1 MNEFASS
8 STLTCPSVRRTSLV
22 ALLLPTNAELTRRIS
37 PPSGDEFGA
46 NTLPHPIR
54 FRLVSFSRMFENTFR
69 ESVDIAN
76 LPSAHLRILYTSLIR
91 LVLIL
96 AIGLSSISVASSEL
110 AEESST
116 EHDPLSII
124 VSTQFG
130 DIRGLRQHGTLHFR
144 SLPYAQP
151 PIGELRFKA
160 PRKPKGWT
168 EVRDG
173 TQFPNRC
180 VQAPTGVFGQAIGST
195 SEDCLYLNIVTP
207 STDGSDRPV
216 MFWIHGGGFTQGSAN
231 GYDGSMLA
239 VEGDVVVVTT
249 NYRLGIFGYLDL
261 SPFGDD
267 HAGSANNG
275 MRDQVLALEWVRDN
289 IADFGGNPENVTIFG
304 ESAGGAS
311 VLTLLAI
318 PSADGLYHKAI
329 AHSPGT
335 TETPPA
341 NHVNG
346 LLEHLD
352 TTKDLVVD
360 KLNSMSAEELFAL
373 QEALSDFG
381 AAIDGTV
388 VTRSPN
394 DAIRDRGTQ
403 GVPLIAGTN
412 RDEGTFFSALFALFA
427 PNAAAEFLDGMARA
441 VTAGAD
447 PQPFIDA
454 LRAEDP
460 TADDMKILERIFD
473 AMFLKSAIGS
483 ATQATL
489 AGNGGWLYQFDYA
502 TTKPVFGQSVGA
514 THAAEIPFTFNRFN
528 SPDPG
533 ELIGY
538 DNKDAVASELAQ
550 RWSDTLITFA
560 RTGNP
565 NGAGL
570 PKWPHYDS
578 ETRATMVLDATP
590 RIDHDLNRNLRGLWE
605 KVLSEN

>member
-1 MNEFASS
+1 
-8 STLTCPSVRRTSLV
+8 
-22 ALLLPTNAELTRRIS
+22 
-37 PPSGDEFGA
+37 
-46 NTLPHPIR
+46 
-54 FRLVSFSRMFENTFR
+54 MFENTSS
-69 ESVDIAN
+69 ESVPITN
-76 LPSAHLRILYTSLIR
+76 LPSPRLHLFFGSFFRVAS
-91 LVLIL
+91 IL
-96 AIGLSSISVASSEL
+96 AICLSCIYVAGSEL
-110 AEESST
+110 AEASST
-116 EHDPLSII
+116 EHAKPDSESNSII

-130 DIRGLRQHGTLHFR
+130 DVEGLRQDGTLHFR
-144 SLPYAQP
+144 GLPYAQP
-151 PIGELRFKA
+151 PTGDLRFTA
-160 PRKPKGWT
+160 PQKP
-168 EVRDG
+168 EPSAELIDA

-180 VQAPTGVFGQAIGST
+180 VQAPSGIFGQAIGTT
-195 SEDCLYLNIVTP
+195 SEDCLYLNVVTP

-239 VEGDVVVVTT
+239 IQGDVVVVTI
-249 NYRLGIFGYLDL
+249 NYRLGILGFLDL
-261 SPFGDD
+261 SPFNDD
-267 HAGSANNG
+267 YVGSANNG

-289 IADFGGNPENVTIFG
+289 IVDFGGNPENVTIFG

-311 VLTLLAI
+311 VLALLAT
-318 PSADGLYHKAI
+318 PSADGLFHKAI
-329 AHSPGT
+329 AHSPGS

-346 LLEHLD
+346 LVEHLD
-352 TTKDLVVD
+352 TTKDLVMD
-360 KLNSMSAEELFAL
+360 KLNGMSAEELFAL
-373 QEALSDFG
+373 QEVLGDFG

-394 DAIRDRGTQ
+394 EAIRDRGAQ

-454 LRAEDP
+454 LRSDNP
-460 TADDMKILERIFD
+460 SADDMKILERIFD
-473 AMFLKSAIGS
+473 AMFLKSALGS

-489 AGNGGWLYQFDYA
+489 AGNGGWLYQFNYA
-502 TTKPVFGQSVGA
+502 TTKPVFGRSVGA

-538 DNKDAVASELAQ
+538 DSKDAVASELAQ
-550 RWSDTLITFA
+550 RWSDTLIAFA

-570 PKWPHYDS
+570 PQWPHYDS
-578 ETRATMVLDATP
+578 ETRTTMVLDATP
-590 RIDHDLNRNLRGLWE
+590 RIDHDLNRNLRELWE
-605 KVLSEN
+605 KVLSQN

>member
-1 MNEFASS
+1 
-8 STLTCPSVRRTSLV
+8 
-22 ALLLPTNAELTRRIS
+22 
-37 PPSGDEFGA
+37 
-46 NTLPHPIR
+46 
-54 FRLVSFSRMFENTFR
+54 MFEDTSC
-69 ESVDIAN
+69 ESVHIAN
-76 LPSAHLRILYTSLIR
+76 LSSTRFHVLYTSLFR
-91 LVLIL
+91 LIL
-96 AIGLSSISVASSEL
+96 ILGSGLSSIYVASSEL

-116 EHDPLSII
+116 ELAIADNEPHSTL

-130 DIRGLRQHGTLHFR
+130 DVKGLRQNGTLHFR
-144 SLPYAQP
+144 GLPYAQP
-151 PIGELRFKA
+151 PTGDLRFSA
-160 PRKPKGWT
+160 PQKPDASS
-168 EVRDG
+168 ELIDA

-180 VQAPTGVFGQAIGST
+180 VQAPSGIFGQAIGIT

-231 GYDGSMLA
+231 GYDGTMLA
-239 VEGDVVVVTT
+239 IQGDVVVVTI
-249 NYRLGIFGYLDL
+249 NYRLGILGFLDL

-267 HAGSANNG
+267 YAGSANNG

-311 VLTLLAI
+311 VLTLLAT

-329 AHSPGT
+329 AHSPGS

-341 NHVNG
+341 DHVNG

-360 KLNSMSAEELFAL
+360 KLNGMSAEELFAL
-373 QEALSDFG
+373 QEVLSDFG

-388 VTRSPN
+388 VSRSPN
-394 DAIRDRGTQ
+394 EAIRDRGAQ

-427 PNAAAEFLDGMARA
+427 PNAAAEFLDGLARA
-441 VTAGAD
+441 VTAGED
-447 PQPFIDA
+447 PQPFINA

-460 TADDMKILERIFD
+460 SADDMKILERVFD
-473 AMFLKSAIGS
+473 AMFLKSAVGS

-489 AGNGGWLYQFDYA
+489 AGNGGWLYRFDYA
-502 TTKPVFGQSVGA
+502 TTKPVFGRSVGA

-538 DNKDAVASELAQ
+538 DGKDPIARELAQ
-550 RWSDTLITFA
+550 RWSDTLIAFV
-560 RTGNP
+560 RTGDP

-570 PKWPHYDS
+570 PTWPHYDS
-578 ETRATMVLDATP
+578 ESRATMVLDAMP
-590 RIDHDLNRNLRGLWE
+590 RIDHDLNRDLRELWE
-605 KVLSEN
+605 KVLSKN

>member
-1 MNEFASS
+1 M
-8 STLTCPSVRRTSLV
+8 
-22 ALLLPTNAELTRRIS
+22 
-37 PPSGDEFGA
+37 
-46 NTLPHPIR
+46 
-54 FRLVSFSRMFENTFR
+54 SRMFEDTSC
-69 ESVDIAN
+69 ESVHIAN
-76 LPSAHLRILYTSLIR
+76 LSSTRFHVLYTSLFR
-91 LVLIL
+91 LIL
-96 AIGLSSISVASSEL
+96 ILGSGLSSIYVASSEL

-116 EHDPLSII
+116 ELAIADNEPHSTL

-130 DIRGLRQHGTLHFR
+130 DVKGLRQNGTLHFR
-144 SLPYAQP
+144 GLPYAQP
-151 PIGELRFKA
+151 PTGDLRFSA
-160 PRKPKGWT
+160 PQKPDASS
-168 EVRDG
+168 ELIDA

-180 VQAPTGVFGQAIGST
+180 VQAPSGIFGQAIGIT

-231 GYDGSMLA
+231 GYDGTMLA
-239 VEGDVVVVTT
+239 IQGDVVVVTI
-249 NYRLGIFGYLDL
+249 NYRLGILGFLDL

-267 HAGSANNG
+267 YAGSANNG

-311 VLTLLAI
+311 VLTLLAT

-329 AHSPGT
+329 AHSPGS

-341 NHVNG
+341 DHVNG

-360 KLNSMSAEELFAL
+360 KLNGMSAEELFAL
-373 QEALSDFG
+373 QEVLSDFG

-388 VTRSPN
+388 VSRSPN
-394 DAIRDRGTQ
+394 EAIRDRGAQ

-427 PNAAAEFLDGMARA
+427 PNAAAEFLDGLARA
-441 VTAGAD
+441 VTAGED
-447 PQPFIDA
+447 PQPFINA

-460 TADDMKILERIFD
+460 SADDMKILERVFD
-473 AMFLKSAIGS
+473 AMFLKSAVGS

-489 AGNGGWLYQFDYA
+489 AGNGGWLYRFDYA
-502 TTKPVFGQSVGA
+502 TTKPVFGRSVGA

-538 DNKDAVASELAQ
+538 DGKDPIARELAQ
-550 RWSDTLITFA
+550 RWSDTLIAFV
-560 RTGNP
+560 RTGDP

-570 PKWPHYDS
+570 PTWPHYDS
-578 ETRATMVLDATP
+578 ESRATMVLDAMP
-590 RIDHDLNRNLRGLWE
+590 RIDHDLNRDLRELWE
-605 KVLSEN
+605 KVLSKN

>member
-1 MNEFASS
+1 MRFVHMLKN
-8 STLTCPSVRRTSLV
+8 TS
-22 ALLLPTNAELTRRIS
+22 
-37 PPSGDEFGA
+37 
-46 NTLPHPIR
+46 
-54 FRLVSFSRMFENTFR
+54 R
-69 ESVDIAN
+69 ESVNVAG
-76 LPSAHLRILYTSLIR
+76 LPSPRRHVFSGSFMR
-91 LVLIL
+91 LTLIL
-96 AIGLSSISVASSEL
+96 MTCLSCALVVGDKVEENSSVGSTSSEGDT
-110 AEESST
+110 ERVFVSSQLG
-116 EHDPLSII
+116 H
-124 VSTQFG
+124 
-130 DIRGLRQHGTLHFR
+130 IRGLRQNGTLHFR
-144 SLPYAQP
+144 GVPYAQP
-151 PIGELRFKA
+151 PVGELRFEA
-160 PRKPKGWT
+160 PRKPEGST
-168 EVRDG
+168 GILDA

-180 VQAPTGVFGQAIGST
+180 VQAPAGIFGQAIGAT

-207 STDGSDRPV
+207 STDGSHRPV

-239 VEGDVVVVTT
+239 VQGDVVVVTI

-261 SPFGDD
+261 STFGNDF
-267 HAGSANNG
+267 AGSANNG

-311 VLTLLAI
+311 VLTLLAT
-318 PSADGLYHKAI
+318 PSADGLFHKAI

-335 TETPPA
+335 TDTPPA

-346 LLEHLD
+346 LLEHLS

-373 QEALSDFG
+373 QEALGDFG

-394 DAIRDRGTQ
+394 EAIRERGAQ

-427 PNAAAEFLDGMARA
+427 PNAASEFLDGMARA

-447 PQPFIDA
+447 PQPLLDA
-454 LRAEDP
+454 LRAEYP
-460 TADDMKILERIFD
+460 SADDLKILERVFD
-473 AMFLKSAIGS
+473 AMFLKAALGS

-489 AGNGGWLYQFDYA
+489 AGNGGWLYRFDYA
-502 TTKPVFGQSVGA
+502 TTKPVFGKSVGA

-538 DNKDAVASELAQ
+538 DPKDAVASELAQ
-550 RWSDTLITFA
+550 KWSDTLIAFA

-570 PKWPHYDS
+570 PKWPHYDA
-578 ETRATMVLDATP
+578 ETRATLVLDAMP

-605 KVLSEN
+605 KVLAENPD

>member
-1 MNEFASS
+1 MFKNTSRESGRNADFPILHFHVFFAS
-8 STLTCPSVRRTSLV
+8 
-22 ALLLPTNAELTRRIS
+22 
-37 PPSGDEFGA
+37 F
-46 NTLPHPIR
+46 
-54 FRLVSFSRMFENTFR
+54 FRLAF
-69 ESVDIAN
+69 
-76 LPSAHLRILYTSLIR
+76 ILTISL
-91 LVLIL
+91 LC
-96 AIGLSSISVASSEL
+96 SYVASSEL
-110 AEESST
+110 VEESST
-116 EHDPLSII
+116 ESALSGNEPHSII
-124 VSTQFG
+124 VSSQFG
-130 DIRGLRQHGTLHFR
+130 DAKGLRQNGTLHFR
-144 SLPYAQP
+144 GIPYAQP
-151 PIGELRFKA
+151 PNGDLRFQ
-160 PRKPKGWT
+160 PPHKPEPST
-168 EVRDG
+168 QLIDA

-180 VQAPTGVFGQAIGST
+180 VQTPSGIFGQAIGST

-239 VEGDVVVVTT
+239 VQGDVVVVTI

-267 HAGSANNG
+267 YAGSANNG

-311 VLTLLAI
+311 VLTLLAT
-318 PSADGLYHKAI
+318 PSADGLFHKAI
-329 AHSPGT
+329 AHSPGA

-346 LLEHLD
+346 LLEYLD

-360 KLNSMSAEELFAL
+360 KLKSMSADELFAL
-373 QEALSDFG
+373 QETLSDFG

-394 DAIRDRGTQ
+394 EAIRDRGTQ

-460 TADDMKILERIFD
+460 AANDMKILERIFD

-502 TTKPVFGQSVGA
+502 TTKPVFGRSVGA

-528 SPDPG
+528 SPNPG
-533 ELIGY
+533 EFIGY
-538 DNKDAVASELAQ
+538 DPNDVVASELAQ
-550 RWSDTLITFA
+550 RWSDTLIAFA

-565 NGAGL
+565 NEAGL
-570 PKWPHYDS
+570 PQWPHYDS
-578 ETRATMVLDATP
+578 ETRATMVLDSTP
-590 RIDHDLNRNLRGLWE
+590 RIDHDLNRNLRELWE
-605 KVLSEN
+605 KVLAENRD

>member
-1 MNEFASS
+1 
-8 STLTCPSVRRTSLV
+8 
-22 ALLLPTNAELTRRIS
+22 
-37 PPSGDEFGA
+37 
-46 NTLPHPIR
+46 
-54 FRLVSFSRMFENTFR
+54 MFENKSR
-69 ESVDIAN
+69 ESVHIAN
-76 LPSAHLRILYTSLIR
+76 LPSTRFHVLYTSLFR
-91 LVLIL
+91 LVSIL
-96 AIGLSSISVASSEL
+96 AISLSSIYVASTEL

-116 EHDPLSII
+116 ERAIPDNELHSII

-130 DIRGLRQHGTLHFR
+130 DVKGLRQNDVMHFR
-144 SLPYAQP
+144 GLPYAQP
-151 PIGELRFKA
+151 PTGDLRFSA
-160 PRKPKGWT
+160 PQRP
-168 EVRDG
+168 EPSSELIDA

-180 VQAPTGVFGQAIGST
+180 VQAPSGIFGQAIGTT

-207 STDGSDRPV
+207 NTDGSDRPV

-231 GYDGSMLA
+231 GYDGTMLA
-239 VEGDVVVVTT
+239 IQGDVVVVTI
-249 NYRLGIFGYLDL
+249 NYRLGILGFLDL

-267 HAGSANNG
+267 YAGTANNG

-289 IADFGGNPENVTIFG
+289 IADFGGNPKNVTIFG

-311 VLTLLAI
+311 VLTLLAT
-318 PSADGLYHKAI
+318 PTADGLFHKAI

-341 NHVNG
+341 NHVDG

-360 KLNSMSAEELFAL
+360 KLNGMSAEELFAL
-373 QEALSDFG
+373 QELLSDFG
-381 AAIDGTV
+381 AAIDGTI

-394 DAIRDRGTQ
+394 EAIRDRGAQ

-454 LRAEDP
+454 LRAENP
-460 TADDMKILERIFD
+460 SADDMKILERIFD
-473 AMFLKSAIGS
+473 AMFLKAALGS

-489 AGNGGWLYQFDYA
+489 AGNGGWLYRFDYA
-502 TTKPVFGQSVGA
+502 TTKPVFGRSVGA

-538 DNKDAVASELAQ
+538 DGKDPIARELAQ
-550 RWSDTLITFA
+550 RWSDTLIAFV
-560 RTGNP
+560 RTGDP

-570 PKWPHYDS
+570 PTWPHYDS
-578 ETRATMVLDATP
+578 ESRATMVLDAMP
-590 RIDHDLNRNLRGLWE
+590 RIDHDLNRDLRELWE
-605 KVLSEN
+605 KVLSKN

>member
-1 MNEFASS
+1 
-8 STLTCPSVRRTSLV
+8 
-22 ALLLPTNAELTRRIS
+22 
-37 PPSGDEFGA
+37 
-46 NTLPHPIR
+46 
-54 FRLVSFSRMFENTFR
+54 MFKNTFS
-69 ESVDIAN
+69 ESAPIAN
-76 LPSAHLRILYTSLIR
+76 LPSPPIQVFFASFSR
-91 LVLIL
+91 LVLLL
-96 AIGLSSISVASSEL
+96 ATSFSCIYAASNEST
-110 AEESST
+110 EESSA
-116 EHDPLSII
+116 ELAISGNESDPII
-124 VSTQFG
+124 VSTRFG
-130 DIRGLRQHGTLHFR
+130 DVKGLRQNGTLHFR
-144 SLPYAQP
+144 GLPYAQP
-151 PIGELRFKA
+151 PTGDLRFRA
-160 PRKPKGWT
+160 PQKSEPSIELIDAT
-168 EVRDG
+168 E
-173 TQFPNRC
+173 FPNRC
-180 VQAPTGVFGQAIGST
+180 VQAPSGIFGQAIGTT

-207 STDGSDRPV
+207 SIEGSDRPV

-239 VEGDVVVVTT
+239 IQGDVVVVTI
-249 NYRLGIFGYLDL
+249 NYRLGLLGYLDL
-261 SPFGDD
+261 SPFGDEY
-267 HAGSANNG
+267 AGSANNG

-289 IADFGGNPENVTIFG
+289 IADFGGSAENVTIFG

-311 VLTLLAI
+311 VLTLLAT
-318 PSADGLYHKAI
+318 PSADGLFHKAI
-329 AHSPGT
+329 AHSPGA

-341 NHVNG
+341 DHVNG
-346 LLEHLD
+346 LLEHLS

-360 KLNSMSAEELFAL
+360 KLNGMSADELFAL
-373 QEALSDFG
+373 QEALADFG
-381 AAIDGTV
+381 AAIDGIV

-394 DAIRDRGTQ
+394 EAIRDRGAK

-460 TADDMKILERIFD
+460 SADDMKILERIFD
-473 AMFLKSAIGS
+473 AMFLKSALGS

-502 TTKPVFGQSVGA
+502 TTKPVFGRSVGA

-533 ELIGY
+533 ELFGY
-538 DNKDAVASELAQ
+538 DTKDAVASELAQ
-550 RWSDTLITFA
+550 RWSDTLIAFA

-565 NGAGL
+565 NEAGL
-570 PKWPHYDS
+570 PKWPQYDS

-590 RIDHDLNRNLRGLWE
+590 RIDHDLNRDLRKLWE
-605 KVLSEN
+605 NVLSENRN

>member
-1 MNEFASS
+1 MRHQLLSQF
-8 STLTCPSVRRTSLV
+8 STNRLH
-22 ALLLPTNAELTRRIS
+22 
-37 PPSGDEFGA
+37 
-46 NTLPHPIR
+46 HPIR
-54 FRLVSFSRMFENTFR
+54 TQGAARFSQMSKISSLKSKCT
-69 ESVDIAN
+69 AN
-76 LPSAHLRILYTSLIR
+76 PPTPRFHFFVASLSR

-96 AIGLSSISVASSEL
+96 ATSFSCIYVASNES

-116 EHDPLSII
+116 ELANSDNEPHSII

-130 DIRGLRQHGTLHFR
+130 DVKGLRQNGTLHFQG
-144 SLPYAQP
+144 LPYAQP
-151 PIGELRFKA
+151 PIDDLRFKA
-160 PRKPKGWT
+160 PHKSEPSAELIDATR
-168 EVRDG
+168 
-173 TQFPNRC
+173 FPNRC
-180 VQAPTGVFGQAIGST
+180 VQAPSGIFGQAIGTT
-195 SEDCLYLNIVTP
+195 SEDCLYLNVVTP

-239 VEGDVVVVTT
+239 IQGDVVVVTI
-249 NYRLGIFGYLDL
+249 NYRLGILGFLDL
-261 SPFGDD
+261 SPFGEDY
-267 HAGSANNG
+267 AGSANNG
-275 MRDQVLALEWVRDN
+275 IRDQVLALEWVRDN

-311 VLTLLAI
+311 VLTLLAT

-329 AHSPGT
+329 AHSPGS

-341 NHVNG
+341 DHVNG

-360 KLNSMSAEELFAL
+360 KLNGMSAEELFAL
-373 QEALSDFG
+373 QEVLSDFG

-394 DAIRDRGTQ
+394 EAIRDRGAQ

-460 TADDMKILERIFD
+460 SADDMKILERIFD
-473 AMFLKSAIGS
+473 AMFLKSALGS

-502 TTKPVFGQSVGA
+502 TTKPVFGRSVGA

-538 DNKDAVASELAQ
+538 DSKDVVASELAQ
-550 RWSDTLITFA
+550 RWSDTLIAFA

-565 NGAGL
+565 NGSGL
-570 PKWPHYDS
+570 PTWPHYDS
-578 ETRATMVLDATP
+578 ESRATMVLDATP
-590 RIDHDLNRNLRGLWE
+590 RIDHDLNRNLRELWE
-605 KVLSEN
+605 RVLSKN